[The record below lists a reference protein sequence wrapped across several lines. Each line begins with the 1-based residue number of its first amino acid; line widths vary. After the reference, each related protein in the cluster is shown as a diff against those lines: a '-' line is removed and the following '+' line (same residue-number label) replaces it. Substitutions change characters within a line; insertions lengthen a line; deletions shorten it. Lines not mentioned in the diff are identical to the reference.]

1 MFYLTGANITFKGT
15 NALNSSLFREDKSI
29 VLLSSVVDFRESKV
43 PKIKT
48 DYHIYF
54 HEQDVVNLIYESY
67 GQR

>member
-15 NALNSSLFREDKSI
+15 NALNSSLFSEG
-29 VLLSSVVDFRESKV
+29 LLSSVVDFRESKV

>member
-1 MFYLTGANITFKGT
+1 MFYPTGANITFKRT
-15 NALNSSLFREDKSI
+15 TALNSSLFKEGKSI
-29 VLLSSVVDFRESKV
+29 ALLSSVVDVRQSKV